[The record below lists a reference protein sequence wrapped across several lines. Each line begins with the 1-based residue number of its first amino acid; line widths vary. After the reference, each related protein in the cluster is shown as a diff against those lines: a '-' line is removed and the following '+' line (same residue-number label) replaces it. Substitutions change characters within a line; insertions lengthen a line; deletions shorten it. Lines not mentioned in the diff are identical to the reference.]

1 MCAITGSKLWP
12 RVEDRIRNRAYE
24 LYLEGGKQEGHDIA
38 DWLQAESEVQNEK
51 TAANRR
57 PEKAAA

>member
-1 MCAITGSKLWP
+1 MCAMTGSKLWP

-24 LYLEGGKQEGHDIA
+24 LYLEGGKQEGRDIA

-51 TAANRR
+51 TDTNRR
-57 PEKAAA
+57 PKKVAA